1 MKTKKQIFIIH
12 GGTTFKSKKDFIN
25 YLKNKKVSLEKK
37 TSWATDYLDKNL
49 GKDFDIIRPKMPL
62 KEDAKYEEWK
72 IFFERYFPL
81 LKNNIILIGVSL
93 GGIFLARYLSENNF
107 PKKIKAVFLIC
118 PPFDNTTGGEDL
130 VGGFRL
136 GKDLSKLDNSSK
148 NVYLMFSKDDPVVPI
163 SHAEKY
169 GKKLKKANIIIYENK
184 NGHFMVEKFPEL
196 VKMVKNML

>member
-1 MKTKKQIFIIH
+1 MKTKSQIFIIH

-25 YLKNKKVSLEKK
+25 YLKNKKVSLDKK

-93 GGIFLARYLSENNF
+93 GGIFLARYLSENKF
-107 PKKIKAVFLIC
+107 TKKIKAVFLIC

-184 NGHFMVEKFPEL
+184 NGHFMIEKFPEL
-196 VKMVKNML
+196 IKIIKNLK